1 MVKISSLVLW
11 FFGFFTLYLARIMV
25 FKICGRKGFGFLQ
38 SCMALWK
45 DPQGRAL
52 VSWYGGVLVIE
63 KGVKG
68 GDILSVGIC
77 VLYGGLCLGVWFI
90 TVLLDDVSYFSHNSN
105 GIHEDLNVKSYY
117 KKLLNLLKKV
127 KLASNSKA
135 LKTTFGA
142 TQVLTALATSFHAL
156 KPFKVPA
163 SGYSF

>member
-1 MVKISSLVLW
+1 MVLK
-11 FFGFFTLYLARIMV
+11 M
-25 FKICGRKGFGFLQ
+25 CGRNGSGFLQ
-38 SCMALWK
+38 SCMTLWK
-45 DPQGRAL
+45 DPQGRA
-52 VSWYGGVLVIE
+52 VVTWYGGVLVIE

-68 GDILSVGIC
+68 GDILSAGMC
-77 VLYGGLCLGVWFI
+77 VLYGGLLV
-90 TVLLDDVSYFSHNSN
+90 TRQ
-105 GIHEDLNVKSYY
+105 DLNVKSYY
-117 KKLLNLLKKV
+117 KKLLNLLKKI